1 MPLSKPAL
9 GIFLFA
15 VVNGLIAQM
24 LEGYAAHGLAEVAG
38 DYAPTLF
45 HMSAKYHM
53 WHVLAFFSIALLY
66 DRIELKAVQWLL
78 LATVAILGV
87 GTLSFC
93 GGLYGVSFGVN
104 VYFAVVGAILF
115 QVGWAVF
122 VLALVAALLGPL
134 VTKRAEDLGPKA
146 PHGVSG

>member
-1 MPLSKPAL
+1 MSLSKPAL

-15 VVNGLIAQM
+15 VVNGLIAQV

-66 DRIELKAVQWLL
+66 DRIELKAARWLL
-78 LATVAILGV
+78 LATVLILGI

-93 GGLYGVSFGVN
+93 TGMYGVSFGVN

-122 VLALVAALLGPL
+122 VLALATALFGPL
-134 VTKRAEDLGPKA
+134 VATRAEDAGTTA
-146 PHGVSG
+146 PHGA